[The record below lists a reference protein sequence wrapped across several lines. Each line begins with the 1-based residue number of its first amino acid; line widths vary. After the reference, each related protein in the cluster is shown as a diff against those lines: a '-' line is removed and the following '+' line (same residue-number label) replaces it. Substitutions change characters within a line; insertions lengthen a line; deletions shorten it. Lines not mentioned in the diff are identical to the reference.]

1 MIIDGYI
8 SEITFGTHVP
18 AHTLKQV
25 EANIVNHCNANNIRI
40 TKL

>member
-25 EANIVNHCNANNIRI
+25 EANIPELQGYFVH
-40 TKL
+40 